1 MNIKKILFALSSV
14 TVMTLTSC
22 GSSGFKHTVSKNL
35 RAYHADL
42 NHDGRIADFYLDG
55 ELVREEDLTWNE
67 AYDNLIIEANSMAE
81 LNEIAD
87 NLNIDKN
94 EPKRTSLARYEILH
108 EAEELAM
115 STGSILPLYN
125 YGDPYILKTNVNGVY
140 TVNLGYKFLDKL
152 CYNDGTGSKN
162 FTACVG
168 TKGETFDPASN
179 SDASTANVM
188 VQFLIGA
195 KRYVQGEQVEDDREG
210 IYEAKLVDGV
220 CDVKKKLVTSDMIG
234 KSEEEYVDIKKC
246 PDILDGIANG
256 GEKAE
261 DYEGTARYTIT
272 MKPGAVWNNGTEILA
287 EDFIYEW
294 NRASSGVYN
303 GQPFGMWCTM
313 FDMIRGY
320 NVWNLI
326 GQQTSNN
333 PEEWDESAKEIWNN
347 TDPKAGTVLTDAE
360 KRQYM
365 EVFDGYRN
373 EAGTVAPLGC
383 AGGMA
388 GVMIDPNNDKSFTV
402 QLIND
407 CDYFEDLLAF
417 IPFMPVAKKNII
429 IKPDDA
435 GEDYERTHICEER
448 GDWWFNKKTG
458 DYLTNGP
465 LEINGPID
473 NVDSGGIKLKK
484 ATNFTPDLVPALVD
498 DTTVDT
504 LNFEF
509 IDKDSAAYDEYK
521 SNVIQFTD
529 RFPSSIVDQL
539 MTKPD
544 WHTALK
550 LGLFYY
556 GFNVNDNTFDM
567 RNEGKTEEEIKQ
579 GERDRE
585 NLRKALILLT
595 NKDDIAVN
603 VAKQGSTAANGYV
616 SDGVMEN
623 CVPKKVTKTEDPNIA
638 PPIPGAD
645 WAYVAAIDEDGEYVT
660 ANWHDRNKDMSE
672 FLDDKGTYRDHYMDN
687 RCAGGFFETVYEDE
701 TDEETVMRHNTDK
714 AIELAKKAGV
724 NYDEKTGKF
733 TNFPRLSLSTNNGT
747 GLEDIAE
754 RMQAYYDL
762 WGIDASISTQEWNS
776 FLAAR
781 RIGDFA
787 IAREGW
793 IADFSDPRT
802 YLDLCVSNNGNNDSQ
817 LGRDTWH
824 RSR

>member
-1 MNIKKILFALSSV
+1 MNVKKILFALSSV

-22 GSSGFKHTVSKNL
+22 GNSGFKHTVSKDL
-35 RAYHADL
+35 RAYSADL
-42 NHDGRIADFYLDG
+42 NHDGKIAPFQIEGDPTWYQ
-55 ELVREEDLTWNE
+55 EEYLTWQE

-81 LNEIAD
+81 LNKIAD
-87 NLNIDKN
+87 NLNIDEN

-125 YGDPYILKTNVNGVY
+125 YGDPYIVKPNINGVY
-140 TVNLGYKFLDKL
+140 TLNLGYKFLDKL
-152 CYNDGTGSKN
+152 CYNDGTGKKD
-162 FTACVG
+162 FTVSLG
-168 TKGETFDPASN
+168 TKAETFDPASN
-179 SDASTANVM
+179 SDASTANIM

-195 KRYVQGEQVEDDREG
+195 KRYVQGKQVEDDREG

-220 CDVKKKLVTSDMIG
+220 CNVTKKLVTQD
-234 KSEEEYVDIKKC
+234 EVDEDDPEYVWIKRC
-246 PDILDGIANG
+246 PDIIDGIEKG

-272 MKPGAVWNNGTEILA
+272 MKSGAVWNNDTPILA

-303 GQPFGMWCTM
+303 GQPFGMWCNM

-320 NVWNLI
+320 NAWNLV
-326 GQQTSNN
+326 GQQKTLEDAKAS
-333 PEEWDESAKEIWNN
+333 EEWATLSE
-347 TDPKAGTVLTDAE
+347 AE
-360 KRQYM
+360 KAQY
-365 EVFDGYRN
+365 EYQWDK
-373 EAGTVAPLGC
+373 TGC

-388 GVMIDPNNDKSFTV
+388 GVMINPGDDKSFTV

-417 IPFMPVAKKNII
+417 LPFMPVAKKNII
-429 IKPDDA
+429 IKPADA
-435 GEDYERTHICEER
+435 APDYEKTHICEER
-448 GDWWFNKKTG
+448 GDWWLNNKKG

-465 LEINGPID
+465 LEIDGPID
-473 NVDSGGIKLKK
+473 NVDSGMIKLKK
-484 ATNFTPDLVPALVD
+484 ASHFTPMPDGSDLPPIVD
-498 DTTVDT
+498 DTTVDSLT
-504 LNFEF
+504 CKF
-509 IDKDSAAYDEYK
+509 IDKESAAYDSYK
-521 SNVIQFTD
+521 SNVLQFTD
-529 RFPSSIVDQL
+529 RFPSSIVDEL
-539 MTKPD
+539 SKKPD

-567 RNEGKTEEEIKQ
+567 KNEGTSLEEKMQ

-585 NLRKALILLT
+585 NLRKALIFLI

-616 SDGVMEN
+616 SDGIMEN
-623 CVPKKVTKTEDPNIA
+623 CVPVRADTSDTVISPLGK
-638 PPIPGAD
+638 D
-645 WAYVAAIDEDGEYVT
+645 WAYVAERDEKDNLV
-660 ANWHDRNKDMSE
+660 AKNWHERNKDMSE
-672 FLDDKGTYRDHYMDN
+672 YWDTTKYKEYEYKEHYMEN
-687 RCAGGFFETVYEDE
+687 RCPGGFYETEYEDGIG
-701 TDEETVMRHNTDK
+701 EETVMKHNTDK
-714 AIELAKKAGV
+714 AIEFAKKAGV

-733 TNFPRLSLSTNNGT
+733 TNFPRLSFSTNNGT

-754 RMQAYYDL
+754 RMQAYLDL
-762 WGIDASISTQEWNS
+762 WGIDVSISTQEWNS

-817 LGRDTWH
+817 LGRDSWH

>member
-14 TVMTLTSC
+14 AIMTLASC
-22 GSSGFKHTVSKNL
+22 GGSGFKHTTSKYL
-35 RAYHADL
+35 KAYHVDL
-42 NHDGRIADFYLDG
+42 NHDGIIAPFDNPLTG
-55 ELVREEDLTWNE
+55 EHFEEDNLTWAE

-81 LNEIAD
+81 LNEIAN

-94 EPKRTSLARYEILH
+94 EPRRTSLARYEILH

-152 CYNDGTGSKN
+152 CYNDGTSSKD
-162 FTACVG
+162 FGVCVG

-179 SDASTANVM
+179 SDASTANIM

-195 KRYVQGEQVEDDREG
+195 KRYVQGEEVEEGRG

-220 CDVKKKLVTSDMIG
+220 CDVKKKLVTSDMTG
-234 KSEEEYVDIKKC
+234 KDPSEYVDINNC
-246 PDILDGIANG
+246 PDIQDGIDNG
-256 GEKAE
+256 GENAT

-272 MKPGAVWNNGTEILA
+272 MKKGAVWNNGTEILA

-303 GQPFGMWCTM
+303 GQAFGMWCDM

-320 NVWNLI
+320 KVWNLI

-333 PEEWDESAKEIWNN
+333 PEEWDEDTKETWNN
-347 TDPKAGTVLTDAE
+347 TDPKAGTVLTKAE

-365 EVFDGYRN
+365 EVFDGYSN
-373 EAGTVAPLGC
+373 KAGTVAPLGC

-388 GVMIDPNNDKSFTV
+388 GVMVDPNNNKSFTV

-417 IPFMPVAKKNII
+417 LPFMPVAKRNIML
-429 IKPDDA
+429 PADA
-435 GEDYERTHICEER
+435 DAEYERTHICEES
-448 GDWWFNKKTG
+448 GDWWLNNKEG

-465 LEINGPID
+465 LEIDGPID
-473 NVDSGGIKLKK
+473 NVDSGQIKLTK
-484 ATNFTPDLVPALVD
+484 ATKFTPKLEPALVD
-498 DTTVDT
+498 DTTVDSLT
-504 LNFEF
+504 CKF
-509 IDKDSAAYDEYK
+509 IDKESAAYDSYK

-529 RFPSSIVDQL
+529 RFPSSIVDEL
-539 MTKPD
+539 SKKPD

-567 RNEGKTEEEIKQ
+567 KNEGQSEEEIRQ
-579 GERDRE
+579 GERNRE
-585 NLRKALILLT
+585 NLRKALIFLI

-616 SDGVMEN
+616 SDGIMEN
-623 CVPKKVTKTEDPNIA
+623 CVPIKQTINENPSIA
-638 PPIPGAD
+638 SPLGLD
-645 WAYVAAIDEDGEYVT
+645 WVYVAETDEDGNVV
-660 ANWHDRNKDMSE
+660 AKNWHERNKDMYSYLSSE
-672 FLDDKGTYRDHYMDN
+672 NYEYNEHIMSN
-687 RCAGGFFETVYEDE
+687 RCAGGFYETVYEDE
-701 TDEETVMRHNTDK
+701 TDEETVMRNNTDK
-714 AIELAKKAGV
+714 AIQFAKEAGV

-733 TNFPRLSLSTNNGT
+733 TNFPRLSFSTNNGT

-754 RMQAYYDL
+754 RMQAYLDL
-762 WGIDASISTQEWNS
+762 WGIDVSISTQEWNS

-781 RIGDFA
+781 R
-787 IAREGW
+787 
-793 IADFSDPRT
+793 
-802 YLDLCVSNNGNNDSQ
+802 L
-817 LGRDTWH
+817 
-824 RSR
+824 